1 VTRTRAGNTSGETY
15 RPNHALIKR
24 YSDTYNWIQEKLEA
38 VLSKFGPLPE
48 TGQEQ
53 LIRLLIRAFVDYQ
66 FVAKTIERVTPSQQ
80 RNQLKQVEH
89 ATQRLLR
96 HLKSDFV
103 RMSLASAGI
112 QTAGRTGEWEAIN
125 SDLRMGVDRVIDI
138 VRALED
144 LFDRTRKAEQ
154 IETARIKSGHGGA
167 RRRPSGRGQL
177 IAAATEI
184 YSDMRSQY
192 PESGRQP
199 GLGGPLVKFVQAVGH
214 LCGVSFRDSEIKD
227 VCRGRKS
234 KQKES

>member
-1 VTRTRAGNTSGETY
+1 VTRTRNISGETY
-15 RPNHALIKR
+15 RPNHALIQR
-24 YSDTYNWIQEKLEA
+24 YCDTYNWIQEKLDA
-38 VLSKFGPLPE
+38 VLSEFGPLPE
-48 TGQEQ
+48 VGQEE

-66 FVAKTIERVTPSQQ
+66 FVAKTIERVTHSQH

-112 QTAGRTGEWEAIN
+112 QTVGRTGEWEAIN
-125 SDLRMGVDRVIDI
+125 SDLRIGGDRVIDI

-144 LFDRTRKAEQ
+144 LCDRTRKAEQ
-154 IETARIKSGHGGA
+154 IATARIKSGHGGTG
-167 RRRPSGRGQL
+167 RRRASGRGQL
-177 IAAATEI
+177 IAAAIEI
-184 YSDMRSQY
+184 YSNMRSQY
-192 PESGRQP
+192 PKSGRHP
-199 GLGGPLVKFVQAVGH
+199 GFGGPLVRFVQVVGS

-227 VCRGRKS
+227 GWHGRKS